1 MPKMSV
7 RRAKGQSSSKR
18 LFTRRDFLSTSLKTG
33 AAAFTT
39 ALLPKSQLNAIG
51 QYNVL
56 LIVVDDLRPLLGCY
70 GHPEIHTPNIDAL
83 AERGTL
89 FNRAYCQNP
98 LCHPSRTSMLTGLR
112 PETTGVFSNAVN
124 FREKLPEAVTLP
136 QHFKAS
142 GYHTQSVGK
151 IEHNALARD
160 DAYSWSVPSW
170 VPPWIPF
177 NPLFIPAWQSLD
189 VEDND
194 LSDGRTA
201 AQAVAVLAELQDTQ
215 FFLAVG
221 FEKPH
226 LPFYAPRK
234 YYEHYAQVDFAL
246 PPTSMLPT
254 DAPTIANNHLG
265 GLRDYKDIPDQGPLS
280 ETKILELIRAY
291 AASTSYMDAQVGR
304 VLQQLDTLG
313 LSENT
318 VVFFVGDH
326 GFHLGEHGTWRKN
339 TLFEVALRSPMII
352 SVPGQQ
358 PNRTDALTELVDI
371 YPTLCDAC
379 QLSIPSQLEGLSL
392 IPVIEEPTRPWKTAA
407 FSQLSRAGTKG
418 RSIRTAQYRYTE
430 WGNSGRRGKELY
442 DYNADPEET
451 VNVVDLPENADLVA
465 HLSERL
471 RAGWQAALPD
481 VSEQIPVPQTLPWD
495 INNDGIIN
503 IQDLILVS
511 KSFGPETPEHPKVD
525 VNKDG
530 NVDII
535 DLLLVAAHFGE
546 SNDSAAPSKS
556 MPMPAEQAALVDEWL
571 TAARFADDGSDVFQ
585 QGIATLEHLIH
596 TTVPTETTLLP
607 NYPNPFNPETWIPY
621 DLTEDANVHIDIYN
635 LKGESVRR
643 LSVGF
648 QTAGTYRTR
657 SRAAYWDGRNA
668 VGEPVASGIYFY
680 TFQAGQFKATRQM
693 VILK

>member
-1 MPKMSV
+1 MPKASTL
-7 RRAKGQSSSKR
+7 KSKEPSSLKR
-18 LFTRRDFLSTSLKTG
+18 PFTRRDFLSTSLKIGT
-33 AAAFTT
+33 AAFTT
-39 ALLPKSQLNAIG
+39 ALLPKSQVNAKG

-56 LIVVDDLRPLLGCY
+56 FILVDDLRPLLGCY
-70 GHPEIHTPNIDAL
+70 GHPEIHTPNIDRL
-83 AERGTL
+83 AQRGTL

-124 FREKLPEAVTLP
+124 FRQKLPNAVTLP
-136 QHFKAS
+136 QHFKAY
-142 GYHTQSVGK
+142 GYHTASIGK

-160 DAYSWSVPSW
+160 DAHSWSVPSW

-177 NPLFIPAWQSLD
+177 NPLHIPAWRSLD
-189 VEDND
+189 LKDNN

-201 AQAVAVLAELQDTQ
+201 EQAVAVLADLQDTQ

-234 YYEHYAQVDFAL
+234 YYELYAQVDFTL
-246 PPTSMLPT
+246 PPTSMLPA
-254 DAPTIANNHLG
+254 DAPAIANNNLG
-265 GLRDYKDIPDQGPLS
+265 GLREYKDIPDQGPLS

-318 VVFFVGDH
+318 VVVFVGDH

-379 QLSIPSQLEGLSL
+379 QLPVPSEVEGISL
-392 IPVIEEPTRPWKTAA
+392 TPIIEEPTRPWKTAA
-407 FSQLSRAGTKG
+407 FSQLRRAGIRG
-418 RSIRTAQYRYTE
+418 RSIRTTQYRYTE
-430 WGNSGRRGKELY
+430 WGNSGRDGKELY
-442 DYNADPEET
+442 DYNTDPNET
-451 VNVVDLPENADLVA
+451 VNIVDLPENAELVLL
-465 HLSERL
+465 LSEQL
-471 RAGWQAALPD
+471 HTGWQAALPD
-481 VSEQIPVPQTLPWD
+481 IQEQVIFQTLPWD
-495 INNDGIIN
+495 INDDGIVN
-503 IQDLILVS
+503 IEDLILVS
-511 KSFGPETPEHPKVD
+511 NSFRRETAQHPKAD

-530 NVDII
+530 RIDII

-546 SNDSAAPSKS
+546 CSEPAAPSTDPNIRPEHLSLIDKWL
-556 MPMPAEQAALVDEWL
+556 AE
-571 TAARFADDGSDVFQ
+571 ARLSDDGSNIFEA
-585 QGIATLEHLIH
+585 GIATLEHLIN
-596 TTVPTETTLLP
+596 TALPSKNALLP

-621 DLTEDANVHIDIYN
+621 DLVENADVHIDIYN
-635 LKGESVRR
+635 MKGESIRQ
-643 LSVGF
+643 LSIGF
-648 QTAGTYRTR
+648 QTAGTYRTQ
-657 SRAAYWDGRNA
+657 SRAAHWDGRNS
-668 VGEPVASGIYFY
+668 VGEPVASGIYFC
-680 TFQAGQFKATRQM
+680 TLQAGRFKTTRQM